1 MTSAPAC
8 PFAAVLLAGGRS
20 TRMKQDKA
28 LLHWHGQDLWQA
40 QLHKLQSLGAA
51 RVLLSCRAEQPL
63 YVSPSEGV
71 EIIHDPE
78 GEDKGPLAAITR
90 CLELVQMP
98 LLVLAV
104 DMPWMT
110 AAFLREQLHQHTD
123 PALGWFFR
131 GPHGD
136 ETLAGLYAPGMLPL
150 MQDAL
155 SKEDLKLQHVV
166 EAAVHAGLAIAHPL
180 GDEQMPFFHNV
191 NTPADL
197 KH

>member
-1 MTSAPAC
+1 MNP
-8 PFAAVLLAGGRS
+8 PFATVLLAGGRS

-51 RVLLSCRAEQPL
+51 RVLLSCRREQPL
-63 YVSPSEGV
+63 FVSPSEGV
-71 EIIHDPE
+71 EVMHDPE
-78 GEDKGPLAAITR
+78 GVDEGPLGAITR
-90 CLELVQMP
+90 CLEQVQMP

-110 AAFLREQLHQHTD
+110 AAFLREYLVPHAEPVRGQ
-123 PALGWFFR
+123 FFR

-136 ETLAGLYAPGMLPL
+136 ETLAGLYVPAMLPL
-150 MQDAL
+150 MQEAL
-155 SKEDLKLQHVV
+155 RAKHLALQPII
-166 EAAVHAGLAIAHPL
+166 EAAVHAELAATHVL
-180 GDEQMPFFHNV
+180 GEAEMPFFRNA

-197 KH
+197 K

>member
-1 MTSAPAC
+1 MNT

-40 QLHKLQSLGAA
+40 QLHKLQSIGAD
-51 RVLLSCRAEQPL
+51 RVLLSCRSDQPL
-63 YVSPSEGV
+63 FVSPSEEV
-71 EIIHDPE
+71 EVVHDPE
-78 GEDKGPLAAITR
+78 GADDGPLGAITR
-90 CLELVQMP
+90 CLEQVQMP

-110 AAFLREQLHQHTD
+110 AAFLRDQLHKHESPD
-123 PALGWFFR
+123 KGWFFR

-136 ETLAGLYAPGMLPL
+136 ESLAGLYVPSMLPM

-155 SKEDLKLQHVV
+155 SKKDLKLQHVI
-166 EAAVHAGLAIAHPL
+166 EAAVHADLAITHAL
-180 GDEQMPFFHNV
+180 GEEQMPFFHNA

-197 KH
+197 K

>member
-1 MTSAPAC
+1 MNA

-40 QLHKLQSLGAA
+40 QMHKLQSIGAA
-51 RVLLSCRAEQPL
+51 RVLLSCRSNQPL
-63 YVSPSEGV
+63 FASDGFETL
-71 EIIHDPE
+71 HDPE
-78 GEDKGPLAAITR
+78 GIDDGPLGAITR
-90 CLELVQMP
+90 CLHIVQMP

-110 AAFLREQLHQHTD
+110 AAFLREQLRKHDNSEQ
-123 PALGWFFR
+123 GWFFR

-136 ETLAGLYAPGMLPL
+136 ETLAGLYVPAMLPL
-150 MQDAL
+150 MQKAL
-155 SKEDLKLQHVV
+155 TQQDLKLQHVV
-166 EAAVHAGLAIAHPL
+166 EAAVHAGLAITHPL
-180 GDEQMPFFHNV
+180 GDEQMPFFHNA

>member
-1 MTSAPAC
+1 MNT
-8 PFAAVLLAGGRS
+8 PFAAALLAGGRS

-40 QLHKLQSLGAA
+40 QLHKLQSLDAE
-51 RVLLSCRAEQPL
+51 RVLLSCRADQPL
-63 YVSPSEGV
+63 YVSPSDEV
-71 EIIHDPE
+71 EVVLDPE
-78 GEDKGPLAAITR
+78 DAEGGPLDAITR

-110 AAFLREQLHQHTD
+110 AAFLREQLHKHD
-123 PALGWFFR
+123 SPDKGWFFR

-136 ETLAGLYAPGMLPL
+136 EALAGLYVPAMLPL

-155 SKEDLKLQHVV
+155 ARKDFKLQHII
-166 EAAVHAGLAIAHPL
+166 EAAVHTGLAITHAL
-180 GDEQMPFFHNV
+180 GDQQMPFFHNV

-197 KH
+197 K